1 MKRTFSSCAY
11 IHIPPPLTHIH
22 DKSSVE
28 NRWKLHERKYL
39 ESFISPPDKKFT
51 NRYAVKARITFPR
64 NTFLTRNI
72 YYRFIRL
79 QESRIYLSKRFF
91 FKISVFWSDFIR
103 AMEEV
108 FEDGNRE
115 IDRILID
122 IFKGNK
128 RRKYYNWT
136 SGNKIM

>member
-91 FKISVFWSDFIR
+91 FKYHY
-103 AMEEV
+103 
-108 FEDGNRE
+108 FEAILFEQWRRCLKMDRE

-136 SGNKIM
+136 NGNKIM